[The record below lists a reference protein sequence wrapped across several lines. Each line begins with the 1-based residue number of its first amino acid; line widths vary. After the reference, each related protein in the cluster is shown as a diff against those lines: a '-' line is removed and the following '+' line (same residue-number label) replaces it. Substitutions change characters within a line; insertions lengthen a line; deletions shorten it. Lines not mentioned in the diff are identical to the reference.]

1 MAKLTDIL
9 RGRGRQVE
17 NSVNHVVDTY
27 TTFTPVNIGCKR
39 FADSYVMQVLGLI
52 FRGLRNVRYCV
63 DEEFAHSNTKDVEKI
78 ADFFNREIQQLVWD
92 AWQYGYIVI
101 EQGES
106 GLYYVPN
113 HTKIHTDKRREV
125 IGYDLVTY
133 TESYR
138 FLGKSDME
146 VIKDHIDR
154 LDRLVNA
161 DDYLTQSLGALGI
174 LSGTT
179 LGLTPQDKKDFLDGI
194 KRNIGIT
201 REQYQFI
208 VMSNPVDFKQVN
220 LPIADLKLSEKV
232 KDELQVIA
240 GQFGVPYDLIPLS
253 GKSTYDNQEQAVV
266 SFYRNCIS
274 PLAEMVLDLGR
285 YTLRVR
291 SQELIPSRALTF
303 TLDNVPELKHDR
315 QDLEAKIERDTKI
328 VDLISKAEMAG
339 IDLQHYK
346 DILENGK

>member
-1 MAKLTDIL
+1 
-9 RGRGRQVE
+9 
-17 NSVNHVVDTY
+17 
-27 TTFTPVNIGCKR
+27 
-39 FADSYVMQVLGLI
+39 
-52 FRGLRNVRYCV
+52 
-63 DEEFAHSNTKDVEKI
+63 
-78 ADFFNREIQQLVWD
+78 
-92 AWQYGYIVI
+92 
-101 EQGES
+101 
-106 GLYYVPN
+106 
-113 HTKIHTDKRREV
+113 
-125 IGYDLVTY
+125 
-133 TESYR
+133 
-138 FLGKSDME
+138 ME

-194 KRNIGIT
+194 KRNVGIT